1 MVRQVQSEKP
11 AKPFGA
17 PESDEESGGEEDA
30 DADDEPEPSEQ
41 EGATPLEKES
51 EEKKKIKL
59 HKGEKRFHCVLFFFW
74 IRSKLE
80 D

>member
-1 MVRQVQSEKP
+1 MVKQAQSEKP

-17 PESDEESGGEEDA
+17 PESDEESGDEEDA

-41 EGATPLEKES
+41 EGATPLEKEP

-59 HKGEKRFHCVLFFFW
+59 HKGEERFPLRISF
-74 IRSKLE
+74 
-80 D
+80 